1 MEKKSEQAHVVL
13 LPVDSIDASRFQA
26 RTVFDERELKKLAV
40 SILQNGLLQPVSV
53 RPAAN
58 GRYELIAGERRLRAC
73 RMIHMTVI
81 PALIFHFADEKTA
94 ALSLLENLQRE
105 ALNPFEQA
113 RALRGLLDL
122 WHCTQ
127 EDAARRL
134 GMAQPTLANKLRLL
148 SLTPEQQTVCI
159 ENNLTERHAR
169 AVLRL
174 PSCEQRTAALREA
187 AARGFNVQQMDAL
200 VTRLLLPAPTPPRPR
215 PRCKVLVNDV
225 RLFVN
230 SIDHAI
236 HVMTDSGIPA
246 TTEKREHEDFIEYVV
261 RIPTNAALRRRRSC
275 TTRGQSD
282 SAEADF

>member
-1 MEKKSEQAHVVL
+1 MEKPGEETRVVL
-13 LPVDSIDASRFQA
+13 LPIEQIDASPFQS
-26 RTVFDERELKKLAV
+26 RTAFDERELAKLAV
-40 SILQNGLLQPVSV
+40 SILHNGLLQPVSV

-73 RMIHMTVI
+73 RLAHMTAI
-81 PALIFHFADEKTA
+81 PALVFHFADEKTA

-122 WHCTQ
+122 WNCTQ
-127 EDAARRL
+127 EEAARRL

-148 SLTPEQQTVCI
+148 ALTPEQQALCI
-159 ENNLTERHAR
+159 DHGLTERHAR

-174 PSCEQRTAALREA
+174 PDTQLRTDALHEA
-187 AARGFNVQQMDAL
+187 AARGLNVQQMDAL
-200 VTRLLLPAPTPPRPR
+200 VAQMLLPKQAPRAR
-215 PRCKVLVNDV
+215 PRCKVLVRDV

-236 HVMTDSGIPA
+236 RVMTGSGIPA
-246 TTEKREHEDFIEYVV
+246 TTEKREQGDYIEYVV
-261 RIPTNAALRRRRSC
+261 RIPTNAALRKGR
-275 TTRGQSD
+275 
-282 SAEADF
+282 